1 MHNKFI
7 VIDEKRVIA
16 GSPNMS
22 IDADY
27 RNHEFPMVTED
38 PEVVGPFGQRF
49 EEMWNMAGRKR

>member
-7 VIDEKRVIA
+7 VIDGKRVIA

-27 RNHEFPMVTED
+27 RNHESPMVTED
-38 PEVVGPFGQRF
+38 PEVVRPFGQRF
-49 EEMWNMAGRKR
+49 EERWKMAGGKR